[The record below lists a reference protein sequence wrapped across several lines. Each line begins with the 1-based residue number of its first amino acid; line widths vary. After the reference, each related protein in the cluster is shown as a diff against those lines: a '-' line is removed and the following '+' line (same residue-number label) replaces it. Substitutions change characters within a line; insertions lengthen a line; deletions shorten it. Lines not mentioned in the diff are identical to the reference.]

1 MVTNGEFYPSFLL
14 ILVSIIFLIGKRK
27 ESLNLRDFDNCGEK
41 MTSIIFI
48 LNYVK
53 LLGQE
58 NEPQFLINQNYGEKK
73 MVKMNHGNRDFP
85 STGFINKFS
94 LSCQE

>member
-27 ESLNLRDFDNCGEK
+27 ESLNLRDFDNCEEK

-53 LLGQE
+53 LLAQE
-58 NEPQFLINQNYGEKK
+58 NDSQFLINQNYGDKK

-85 STGFINKFS
+85 STDFINKFS